1 MMKKMMMTAMMMI
14 LVAAACCFAGTS
26 THTITLISRVE
37 KQDAQFVIRNAE
49 TGATGA
55 SVVYCSDE
63 IARQDVST
71 SFDII
76 QCNDSNGINSVAFT
90 VSATELKAK
99 VAGKT
104 YSTNGVQIVMGGVSF
119 SSEVSFTRTT
129 VGAIAAGS
137 VVDSFEV
144 IWPTNSNLVDA
155 TYEACVVLT
164 ATSL

>member
-1 MMKKMMMTAMMMI
+1 MKKMMMTAMMMI

-49 TGATGA
+49 TEEAGA

-76 QCNDSNGINSVAFT
+76 QCNDSNCINSVAFT
-90 VSATELKAK
+90 VSATELQAR
-99 VAGKT
+99 VGGKT
-104 YSTNGVQIVMGGVSF
+104 YSTNGVQIVMGGVACG
-119 SSEVSFTRTT
+119 SEVSFTRTT
-129 VGAIAAGS
+129 VGAVAAGTA
-137 VVDSFEV
+137 VESFEV
-144 IWPTNSNLVDA
+144 IWQTNASLVEA
-155 TYEACVVLT
+155 TYEACVILT

>member
-1 MMKKMMMTAMMMI
+1 MMKKMMMTAMMI
-14 LVAAACCFAGTS
+14 LVAALCCFAG

-76 QCNDSNGINSVAFT
+76 QCNDSNGVNRTDFT
-90 VSATELKAK
+90 VKATELTAR
-99 VAGKT
+99 VNGKT
-104 YSTNGVQIVMGGVSF
+104 YSTNGVQIIMDGMTYGA
-119 SSEVSFTRTT
+119 EVSFTRIT
-129 VGAIAAGS
+129 VGTVAAGT
-137 VVDSFEV
+137 VMDSFEV
-144 IWPTNSNLVDA
+144 IWPTNADLVEA

-164 ATSL
+164 TTSI